1 MLQPSVLICHHDP
14 GYLALLGDYIRER
27 DYTVYTTMDARQV
40 LPMLAGHAIQL
51 CLVDA
56 MLSDQQAFD
65 LTKSLRIHYPHLP
78 VLMLSAAAS
87 REEQLTALRAGAV
100 GYIPVP
106 TDMEILLARMAVLI
120 RLVAPDEEDMMP
132 AVFQLGS
139 VRFDGTNH
147 RLGDRT
153 LSVRESDLL
162 LLLCRYKNKT
172 VLRSHILRS
181 IWANED
187 VFASRSLSVYINR
200 LRHHLGPDSAVS
212 ILPVRGK
219 GYMLTDKQ

>member
-14 GYLALLGDYIRER
+14 GYLALLADYLRER
-27 DYTVYTTMDARQV
+27 DYTVYTTMDPAQV
-40 LPMLAGHAIQL
+40 MPLLAGHSVQL

-56 MLSDQQAFD
+56 LLPDRKAFD
-65 LTKSLRIHYPHLP
+65 LVKSLRIHHPRLP
-78 VLMLSAAAS
+78 VLMLSSAPS
-87 REEQLTALRAGAV
+87 REEQLAALRAGAAD
-100 GYIPVP
+100 YIPVP
-106 TDMEILLARMAVLI
+106 ADMEVMLARMAALA
-120 RLVAPDEEDMMP
+120 RLVAPDEEDAMP
-132 AVFQLGS
+132 AVFQLGG
-139 VRFDGTNH
+139 VLFDGTRH
-147 RLGDRT
+147 RLGGEP

-162 LLLCRYKNKT
+162 LLLCRYKDRT

-200 LRHHLGPDSAVS
+200 LRHRLGPEAAVT

>member
-1 MLQPSVLICHHDP
+1 MVQPAILICHHDP
-14 GYLALLGDYIRER
+14 GYLALLADYMRDREM
-27 DYTVYTTMDARQV
+27 TVYTTMDALQV
-40 LPMLAGHAIQL
+40 QPLLAGHSVQL

-56 MLSDQQAFD
+56 RLNNNQAFE
-65 LTKSLRIHYPHLP
+65 LTAQLRVHYPHLP
-78 VLMLSAAAS
+78 VMILAPVADRDLQISAFK
-87 REEQLTALRAGAV
+87 AGAAD
-100 GYIPVP
+100 YIPIP
-106 TDMEILLARMAVLI
+106 TDMEILLAKMRALM
-120 RLVAPDEEDMMP
+120 RLLAPDSEDTMP
-132 AVFQLGS
+132 VQFQLGG
-139 VRFDGTNH
+139 VLFDGQKH
-147 RLGDRT
+147 LLGSQP

-162 LLLCRYKNKT
+162 LLLCRYKDKT

-200 LRHHLGPDSAVS
+200 LRHHLGSDAVVT

>member
-1 MLQPSVLICHHDP
+1 MLQPSILICHHDP

-27 DYTVYTTMDARQV
+27 DFTVHATMDARQV
-40 LPMLAGHAIQL
+40 MPLLACHPVQI
-51 CLVDA
+51 CLLDA
-56 MLSDQQAFD
+56 H
-65 LTKSLRIHYPHLP
+65 LTDGQVFEVIRNLRTHYPHLP
-78 VLMLSAAAS
+78 VLVLASAAS
-87 REEQLTALRAGAV
+87 KEEQLAVLRAGAED
-100 GYIPVP
+100 YISVP
-106 TDMEILLARMAVLI
+106 ADMEILLLRMRTLI
-120 RLVAPDEEDMMP
+120 RLTTPDEEDTMP
-132 AVFQLGS
+132 TEFELGD
-139 VRFDGTNH
+139 VRFDGRKH
-147 RLGDRT
+147 RLGSQP

-162 LLLCRYKNKT
+162 LLLCRYRNRT

-200 LRHHLGPDSAVS
+200 LRHHLGPDAAVT